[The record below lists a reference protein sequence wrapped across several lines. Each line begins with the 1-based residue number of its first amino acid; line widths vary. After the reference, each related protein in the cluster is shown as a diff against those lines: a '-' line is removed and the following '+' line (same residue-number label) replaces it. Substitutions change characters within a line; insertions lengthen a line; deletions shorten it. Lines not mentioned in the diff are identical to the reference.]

1 MKISRK
7 LPLIII
13 LVALVNGVAVTA
25 ALSYLSMDKLTAA
38 ARERLEG
45 LIESRKTTLSGFLNS
60 YVEDMVIMR
69 EMPVTVAAL
78 EAFTLA
84 WKALEFE
91 TGAERRERLQKLY
104 ITDNPYPTGEKE
116 KLDDAGDGSEY
127 SAVHERFHGAYRRFL
142 RQKGYYDI
150 FLIDETGWLV
160 YSVFKENDYA
170 TNLNDGE
177 WRDTDLA
184 NAFRAAMAGG
194 DEGVHF
200 FDFKPYGPS
209 YGAPASFISTPV
221 LDTTG
226 RKAGALIF
234 QMPLDRMNNVMQQ
247 ETGLGETG
255 EAFAVGADFLAR
267 TALRLS
273 EEDTIL
279 KFRFENE
286 AAEAALA
293 GEAGFTEVGDL
304 LVAYA
309 PLEFMGRQYAMI
321 AKADK
326 SEVLAAANDML
337 IIAAVILLITA
348 GAVAVIAFGVA
359 RTITRPL
366 DGMTNA
372 MRRLASG
379 ETETEIPALERADE
393 LGEMAM
399 TLQVFKE
406 NALERRRL
414 EGEAEEAARRAEVEK
429 HLLIR
434 RLADDF
440 ESEMSGVIST
450 VGDAAEQMH
459 GSAQTLSDTAR
470 DTSEQAVTV
479 SSAAEQ
485 AAINV
490 QTVSSAAEELS
501 SSINE
506 ISTQVSRSSVRSSEA
521 VSQAEE
527 TNTTVRRLSAASQ
540 HIGEVVTLIND
551 IAEQTNLL
559 ALNAT
564 IEAARAGE
572 AGKGFAVVASEV
584 KNLANQ
590 TAKATGDIASQIT
603 EIQSATDSAV
613 LAIGGITDSVS
624 EINEIAASISA
635 AIEQQDA
642 ATREIARNVEQ
653 AYRGTQEVSENIGH
667 VTRAAGTTGAAAGDI
682 LNSAGDMNRQSALLN
697 SKLIDFLNGVRDS
710 QDEFAAQT
718 GQEAAL

>member
-127 SAVHERFHGAYRRFL
+127 SAVHERFHGTYRRFL

-406 NALERRRL
+406 NALERDTLRDAN
-414 EGEAEEAARRAEVEK
+414 EAAQQQQKSEAERQAFLEKLAGDVESNIGDLVDVVSASSAQVRSNAETVLETAEETS
-429 HLLIR
+429 R
-434 RLADDF
+434 QA
-440 ESEMSGVIST
+440 ST
-450 VGDAAEQMH
+450 VTDAA
-459 GSAQTLSDTAR
+459 D
-470 DTSEQAVTV
+470 QA
-479 SSAAEQ
+479 SQ
-485 AAINV
+485 NV
-490 QTVSSAAEELS
+490 QTVASAAEELT
-501 SSINE
+501 SSIGE
-506 ISTQVSRSSVRSSEA
+506 ISRQVTMSTSIAANA
-521 VSQAEE
+521 V
-527 TNTTVRRLSAASQ
+527 TTANSADERITGLVSAAEK
-540 HIGEVVTLIND
+540 IGEVVNLIQD

-584 KNLANQ
+584 KSLANQ
-590 TAKATGDIASQIT
+590 TARATEDISKQVG
-603 EIQSATDSAV
+603 EIRGSVTDTAG
-613 LAIGGITDSVS
+613 AIS
-624 EINEIAASISA
+624 EINRVITDLNQVSA
-635 AIEQQDA
+635 AIAAAMEEQSA
-642 ATREIARNVEQ
+642 ATQEIARNAEQ
-653 AYRGTQEVSENIGH
+653 AAGGASLVGGTIAEVNE
-667 VTRAAGTTGAAAGDI
+667 AADRSIQSSKEILGAAAD
-682 LNSAGDMNRQSALLN
+682 LLEQSGEL
-697 SKLIDFLNGVRDS
+697 KTRI
-710 QDEFAAQT
+710 QEFARETRSA
-718 GQEAAL
+718 